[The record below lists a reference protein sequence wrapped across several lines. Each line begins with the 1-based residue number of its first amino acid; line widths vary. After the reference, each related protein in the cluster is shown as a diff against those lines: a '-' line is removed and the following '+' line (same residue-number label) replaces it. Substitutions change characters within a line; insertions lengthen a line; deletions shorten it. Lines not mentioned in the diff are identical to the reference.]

1 MSHFA
6 SIIELQNWMS
16 GVEDTI
22 SKNKQQSTMWFAF
35 AQGMLLVAEMHP
47 SGNAREGDIKS
58 I

>member
-1 MSHFA
+1 
-6 SIIELQNWMS
+6 MS